1 MQHSAR
7 LEDAVRAVCKAVV
20 AAAAPISAIIEYRR
34 SVLSVAPTSAVFA
47 AYRITNS
54 CRSWRPRSVRAWRD
68 PGSVQLGILCIYSS
82 IVFACDRVSWKSSLD
97 CKLLVRAHR
106 LERKLSDLVDMKRKD
121 VSVNTSTGSDGGSSS
136 RLGDSCTSLKLP
148 GAAQSASSLETI
160 DGVPVRML
168 ESYIIVQ
175 DAFTFVYGCL

>member
-1 MQHSAR
+1 M
-7 LEDAVRAVCKAVV
+7 LKRAGRGH
-20 AAAAPISAIIEYRR
+20 AADGIQGTRAGECALLCPACPQPGKNLPRDGSWR
-34 SVLSVAPTSAVFA
+34 SVPREKRFLYALFLAPDANF
-47 AYRITNS
+47 R
-54 CRSWRPRSVRAWRD
+54 
-68 PGSVQLGILCIYSS
+68 
-82 IVFACDRVSWKSSLD
+82 
-97 CKLLVRAHR
+97 
-106 LERKLSDLVDMKRKD
+106 MKRKD

-136 RLGDSCTSLKLP
+136 RLGESCTSLKLP